1 MIDINKEIGN
11 LLKNKRKEIGYSLE
25 DIKILLKKDYNIDLD
40 NSNISRYENGTVKN
54 MNAAFLR
61 ALCKINQIDYIPVF
75 QKLGYLDKKNELSI
89 LLGNSNVKKINEELI
104 KIPVKAIASAGNGYL
119 NFEEDVKT
127 VMIRKN
133 GFDENCYLI
142 EVSGNSMEPLIQDGA
157 YIVVDPREIELIDN
171 KIYVVDYNG
180 QTYIKKVL
188 KNEKI
193 KAIILKSIN
202 TEYEDIYIVDE
213 MLNNFSIRGRA
224 VKFILEGKL

>member
-1 MIDINKEIGN
+1 MEEQKEVAKYIENFMQKTEYKLEVIANMTGASLSSVGHYKTGKRTPKDDFIDKFIEVFKLDKEEREKLKMAVALDRTPDEIKKKLESIPNIKRLDDTLIN
-11 LLKNKRKEIGYSLE
+11 
-25 DIKILLKKDYNIDLD
+25 
-40 NSNISRYENGTVKN
+40 
-54 MNAAFLR
+54 
-61 ALCKINQIDYIPVF
+61 IPVR
-75 QKLGYLDKKNELSI
+75 
-89 LLGNSNVKKINEELI
+89 
-104 KIPVKAIASAGNGYL
+104 AIASAGNGCL
-119 NFEEDVKT
+119 NFGEDIKT

-133 GFDENCYLI
+133 GFDDNCYLI